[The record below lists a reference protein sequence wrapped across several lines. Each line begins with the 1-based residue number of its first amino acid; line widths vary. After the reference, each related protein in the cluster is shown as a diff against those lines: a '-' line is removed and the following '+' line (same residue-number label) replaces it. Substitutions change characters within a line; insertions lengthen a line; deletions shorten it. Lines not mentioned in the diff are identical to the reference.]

1 MYWMNKETIKQAKA
15 DGLIRNGKLT
25 RRCPHCGAELFW
37 EHDESGKYIAM
48 DYDKEEHTPHILTC
62 KARITV

>member
-25 RRCPHCGAELFW
+25 RRCPHCVAELLW
-37 EHDESGKYIAM
+37 EKNENYYVAL
-48 DYDKEEHTPHILTC
+48 DYDKADHTPHILTC

>member
-1 MYWMNKETIKQAKA
+1 MYWLNKETEKQAIA

-37 EHDESGKYIAM
+37 ELDDGGKYIAM
-48 DYDKEEHTPHILTC
+48 DWDKEERTPHILTC
-62 KARITV
+62 KARIQV